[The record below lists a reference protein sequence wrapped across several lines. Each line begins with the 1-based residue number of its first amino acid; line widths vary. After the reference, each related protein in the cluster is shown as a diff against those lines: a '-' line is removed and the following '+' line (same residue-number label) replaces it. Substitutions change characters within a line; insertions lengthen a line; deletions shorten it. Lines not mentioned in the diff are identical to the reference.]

1 MKKIRSLQK
10 RFLDS
15 LQIPVDLS
23 CQDSLVTCS
32 GCSEIVVENYRKIVE
47 FHDGK
52 NTERLLE
59 MLREDE
65 LLG

>member
-1 MKKIRSLQK
+1 MPMGRSVNSPAELTEALRKEDGTGQK
-10 RFLDS
+10 
-15 LQIPVDLS
+15 QVY
-23 CQDSLVTCS
+23 
-32 GCSEIVVENYRKIVE
+32 VENYRKIVE

>member
-1 MKKIRSLQK
+1 MTTALRKEDGAGQE
-10 RFLDS
+10 
-15 LQIPVDLS
+15 QAY
-23 CQDSLVTCS
+23 
-32 GCSEIVVENYRKIVE
+32 VENYRKIVE